1 MEIKV
6 FPLISEEEI
15 QNKVKEL
22 ADRISKDYAKSDLLM
37 IGILKG
43 AWVFMADLVRKLTI
57 PVECDFLRASS
68 YGSSDETSG
77 TVKVTLELS
86 TNIEGRDVLL
96 VEDIVDTGLTLSK
109 IIKMLAMRNPKTIRV
124 CSLLD
129 KPARHQ
135 TNIKIDYLGFT
146 VPNKFIV
153 GYGLDYDE
161 KFRYLPYVGYIEKV
175 KSVK

>member
-6 FPLISEEEI
+6 FPLISEDEI
-15 QNKVKEL
+15 QNKVEEL
-22 ADRISKDYAKSDLLM
+22 AELISKDYAKSNLLM
-37 IGILKG
+37 ICILKG

-68 YGSSDETSG
+68 YGSGTETSG
-77 TVKVTLELS
+77 KVKLTLGS
-86 TNIEGRDVLL
+86 TNIEGKDVLL
-96 VEDIVDTGLTLSK
+96 IEDIVDTGLTLSK
-109 IIKMLAMRNPKTIRV
+109 IVKTLAQYKPKTIKV

-146 VPNKFIV
+146 VLDKFIV

-161 KFRYLPYVGYIEKV
+161 KFRCLPYVGYIEKV
-175 KSVK
+175 KSEK

>member
-1 MEIKV
+1 MFSK
-6 FPLISEEEI
+6 
-15 QNKVKEL
+15 NKVKEL
-22 ADRISKDYAKSDLLM
+22 AERISKDYAKSKPLM

-77 TVKVTLELS
+77 TVKVMLS
-86 TNIEGRDVLL
+86 SSTTIEGRDILL

-109 IIKMLAMRNPKTIRV
+109 IVKTLAHYNPKTIKI

-135 TNIKIDYLGFT
+135 TNINIDYLGFT

-161 KFRYLPYVGYIEKV
+161 KFRYLPYVGYIEIAE
-175 KSVK
+175 KSKK

>member
-1 MEIKV
+1 MMEMEV
-6 FPLISEEEI
+6 FTFISEEEI
-15 QNKVKEL
+15 QNKVVEL
-22 ADRISKDYAKSDLLM
+22 AEHISKDYAKSKLLM

-68 YGSSDETSG
+68 YGSGTETSG
-77 TVKVTLELS
+77 KVKLTLGS
-86 TNIEGRDVLL
+86 TNIEGK
-96 VEDIVDTGLTLSK
+96 GLTLSK
-109 IIKMLAMRNPKTIRV
+109 TVKTLAQYKPKTIKI

-146 VPNKFIV
+146 VPDKFIV

-161 KFRYLPYVGYIEKV
+161 KFRYLPYVGYIEEV
-175 KSVK
+175 KSRE